1 VLFRSSRRRR
11 LDTGHR
17 LSWSAQREVPPCEA
31 AVSAGTANEQ
41 PQFFHRTEAL
51 SCVDRLQAGGHKYDP
66 TFYPIRFGKIDMSLV
81 LPDDKCMKTTLS
93 AKRQVSIPK
102 QLCDELELE
111 PGAQIAWE
119 VQDSKLVG
127 RPLPKEGWRSLIGK
141 YKGGPDLVA
150 ALLKQRREDRERED
164 RKLAR

>member
-1 VLFRSSRRRR
+1 MGRIRVSLSGKRNGFTFSHSVRLIKLRFFRSFI
-11 LDTGHR
+11 G
-17 LSWSAQREVPPCEA
+17 
-31 AVSAGTANEQ
+31 
-41 PQFFHRTEAL
+41 
-51 SCVDRLQAGGHKYDP
+51 
-66 TFYPIRFGKIDMSLV
+66 
-81 LPDDKCMKTTLS
+81 MKTTLS

-102 QLCDELELE
+102 RVCDELELE

-119 VQDSKLVG
+119 VQDRKLVG

-150 ALLKQRREDRERED
+150 TLLKQRREDRERED

>member
-1 VLFRSSRRRR
+1 MIQKE
-11 LDTGHR
+11 
-17 LSWSAQREVPPCEA
+17 LSGEM
-31 AVSAGTANEQ
+31 
-41 PQFFHRTEAL
+41 L
-51 SCVDRLQAGGHKYDP
+51 
-66 TFYPIRFGKIDMSLV
+66 YPMKLGKIDMSVL

-102 QLCDELELE
+102 RLCDELELE

-141 YKGGPDLVA
+141 YKGGPDLFA
-150 ALLKQRREDRERED
+150 ALLKQRREDHETED

>member
-1 VLFRSSRRRR
+1 MYF
-11 LDTGHR
+11 
-17 LSWSAQREVPPCEA
+17 
-31 AVSAGTANEQ
+31 
-41 PQFFHRTEAL
+41 
-51 SCVDRLQAGGHKYDP
+51 
-66 TFYPIRFGKIDMSLV
+66 V
-81 LPDDKCMKTTLS
+81 LPEDKCMKTTLS

-102 QLCDELELE
+102 QLCDQLELG

-150 ALLKQRREDRERED
+150 ALLEQRRDDRERED

>member
-1 VLFRSSRRRR
+1 M
-11 LDTGHR
+11 
-17 LSWSAQREVPPCEA
+17 
-31 AVSAGTANEQ
+31 
-41 PQFFHRTEAL
+41 
-51 SCVDRLQAGGHKYDP
+51 
-66 TFYPIRFGKIDMSLV
+66 FYHVRFGKIDISPV
-81 LPDDKCMKTTLS
+81 LLKNKGMKTTLS

-111 PGAQIAWE
+111 PGAQIVWE

>member
-1 VLFRSSRRRR
+1 M
-11 LDTGHR
+11 
-17 LSWSAQREVPPCEA
+17 AQC
-31 AVSAGTANEQ
+31 
-41 PQFFHRTEAL
+41 
-51 SCVDRLQAGGHKYDP
+51 
-66 TFYPIRFGKIDMSLV
+66 FYYIRFGKIDMSV
-81 LPDDKCMKTTLS
+81 ALPDDKCMKTTLS

-102 QLCDELELE
+102 RLCDELELE

>member
-1 VLFRSSRRRR
+1 MNPGKLLLRAE
-11 LDTGHR
+11 TT
-17 LSWSAQREVPPCEA
+17 QC
-31 AVSAGTANEQ
+31 
-41 PQFFHRTEAL
+41 
-51 SCVDRLQAGGHKYDP
+51 
-66 TFYPIRFGKIDMSLV
+66 FYYIRFGKIDRSIV

-102 QLCDELELE
+102 RLCDELELE